1 MQNDDLV
8 ALEALRALAN
18 VGSGKGFGS
27 EETVPGMTGFT
38 KPPRADFLPIRV
50 RK

>member
-18 VGSGKGFGS
+18 VGSGKVLDRKKQS
-27 EETVPGMTGFT
+27 
-38 KPPRADFLPIRV
+38 RA
-50 RK
+50 